1 MKPSEPDA
9 ASARAPDA
17 PTPAAQR
24 RAQATLIAVL
34 LGFFVI
40 TLDAVVVN
48 VALPTL
54 AHDLGASVDGLQWV
68 VDGYT
73 LMFGALLLS
82 AGALVDRIG
91 ARRAFGLGLVVF
103 ILASMACGG
112 APTLATLV
120 VARLVQG
127 AGAAVM
133 MPASMSLIRQAYPD
147 PVRRGHAVALW
158 AMGGSVASTSGPVI
172 GGWLVSLDWRW
183 IFFVNLPVGL
193 LTLAFLART
202 PASPRRASPFDA
214 VGQVTAILAMGAL
227 IYGAIEAGAQ
237 GLGAT
242 PVLAAFV
249 LALAALAAFVWS
261 QRCGAHPMVPP
272 GLLAPRNARISMA
285 VGFTFMV
292 GYFGLP
298 FVMSLYLQ
306 QHRGLSAPATGI
318 AFLPM
323 MLIGLVLTPFSARL
337 AHRFGARTM
346 IVSGLLSMAVGLAA
360 VASLPASAPVGW
372 IAALMV
378 LVGLSGPFV
387 APPVAAVLLSS
398 VPGALAGTASGV
410 FNTSRQVGGALAVA
424 VFGALLVQAPSFM
437 TGLRASLWL
446 AAAIAL
452 VTAAMALRLQSTAA
466 PEPSSTG

>member
-1 MKPSEPDA
+1 MQGG
-9 ASARAPDA
+9 SAKDTR
-17 PTPAAQR
+17 R
-24 RAQATLIAVL
+24 RAQATLIAAL

-91 ARRAFGLGLVVF
+91 ARRAFGMGLVVF
-103 ILASMACGG
+103 VLASMACGW
-112 APTLATLV
+112 APSLV
-120 VARLVQG
+120 VLVAARLAQG
-127 AGAAVM
+127 VGAAAM
-133 MPASMSLIRQAYPD
+133 MPASMALIRQAYPD
-147 PVRRGHAVALW
+147 PIRRGHAVALW
-158 AMGGSVASTSGPVI
+158 AMGGSVAATSGPVI

-202 PASPRRASPFDA
+202 PASPRRPAPFDA
-214 VGQVTAILAMGAL
+214 VGQVMAIVAMGAL
-227 IYGAIEAGAQ
+227 IYGAIEAGVQ
-237 GLGAT
+237 GPGAM
-242 PVLAAFV
+242 PVLAAFAM
-249 LALAALAAFVWS
+249 ALVALAAFAWS
-261 QRCGAHPMVPP
+261 QLRRANPMVPP
-272 GLLAPRNARISMA
+272 GLLAPRNARISMV

-298 FVMSLYLQ
+298 FVISLYLQ
-306 QHRGLSAPATGI
+306 QQRGLSAPETGV

-337 AHRFGARTM
+337 VRRFSARTM
-346 IVSGLLSMAVGLAA
+346 IVSGLVSMAAGLAA
-360 VASLPASAPVGW
+360 VALLPPTAPVVW

-378 LVGLSGPFV
+378 LVGLAGPFV
-387 APPVAAVLLSS
+387 APPVTAVLLSS

-410 FNTSRQVGGALAVA
+410 FNTCRQVGGALAVA
-424 VFGALLVQAPSFM
+424 VFGALLSQASSFTAGM
-437 TGLRASLWL
+437 RISLL
-446 AAAIAL
+446 VAAGIAL
-452 VTAAMALRLQSTAA
+452 VTAVMAFGLHSSGT
-466 PEPSSTG
+466 PEFNG